1 MEQKRLLWIIAAV
14 GVFLLVVL
22 GAALMIYSPATKNPQ
37 SIAAANNGNKN
48 TSNGWISLAPAQAET
63 TEMPFA
69 AQSDPN
75 LLNDENADSEFNAG
89 NADSSA
95 RTGFDFETETPNDIR
110 VKDLTVHAEN
120 ATIYAKTNT
129 ESKTL
134 TAPAVN
140 TTTTIDLNPP
150 AQVSQIKTETVVT
163 SNTVAKNNIAAEK
176 TAEKSYADKVKTNV
190 KVTEQKKVA
199 AKPAKTVQKP
209 AAKVEPKKPMITRYW
224 VQVSSLT
231 SRKSADAARE
241 ELAKNQITAD
251 VFTYTDKKNQMYY
264 RVRVGPYTTKTEA
277 EYWCGKIAKIDTF
290 KNSAGYVTSTTTED

>member
-37 SIAAANNGNKN
+37 SIAAANSGNKN
-48 TSNGWISLAPAQAET
+48 TSNGWISLAPAQAEAPET
-63 TEMPFA
+63 AFA
-69 AQSDPN
+69 AMSDQK
-75 LLNDENADSEFNAG
+75 LSDDENEDSDYNTENA
-89 NADSSA
+89 ASSV
-95 RTGFDFETETPNDIR
+95 RSGFDFETETPKDIR

-120 ATIYAKTNT
+120 ATIYAKDTD
-129 ESKTL
+129 SKNL

-150 AQVSQIKTETVVT
+150 AQVSQIKTKTVVT
-163 SNTVAKNNIAAEK
+163 PNVIAKNNAATEK
-176 TAEKSYADKVKTNV
+176 DTDKSYANETKTSI
-190 KVTEQKKVA
+190 KITETKKVA
-199 AKPAKTVQKP
+199 AKPARNIQKS
-209 AAKVEPKKPMITRYW
+209 AVKAEPKKPMITRYW